1 MITVALTKGQRS
13 TSRLCN
19 YFMAVIWP
27 FSTQISIFRVRDP
40 SPTRLHS
47 FFQNQSFHSFN
58 LCTTACT
65 EANTSRRCL
74 SVFLIAVRICFCLLL
89 SRPIHDAAEG
99 GHVDVLRVLLSY
111 GADPLLATYSG
122 NSALSCSKEQNSRAF
137 LKGSLHLTCS

>member
-1 MITVALTKGQRS
+1 MSTVALTKAQRS

-19 YFMAVIWP
+19 YFMVVIWP
-27 FSTQISIFRVRDP
+27 FSTHIPIFRVRDP
-40 SPTRLHS
+40 SPILLHS
-47 FFQNQSFHSFN
+47 FFQNQSFHSFD
-58 LCTTACT
+58 LYTTAFT
-65 EANTSRRCL
+65 RAKTFRYCL
-74 SVFLIAVRICFCLLL
+74 SVFLIAVRLCFCLLL